1 MATRS
6 LPPALWDSLE
16 DVPGVVENRLGGR
29 VRDLRLRVSTRH
41 PMLLEGRADTYY
53 SRQLAYRLALEALGG
68 EEGELT
74 NEIQV
79 R

>member
-1 MATRS
+1 
-6 LPPALWDSLE
+6 
-16 DVPGVVENRLGGR
+16 
-29 VRDLRLRVSTRH
+29 
-41 PMLLEGRADTYY
+41 MLLEGRADTYY